1 MFYSSL
7 ALAHL
12 SNLLITL
19 NNLLSNLLALSI
31 GQISRNKE

>member
-12 SNLLITL
+12 SNILIMHTLPKLLV
-19 NNLLSNLLALSI
+19 LSLDQS
-31 GQISRNKE
+31 S